1 MACFPASC
9 QELTCRDAPPRVP
22 DFPEFSGPATTIEP
36 ITTTGSTQPSE
47 LPTGADDMTGSPS
60 PSSETP
66 IIDSTGPLT
75 GPTTGPGTGPGFTP
89 GDPGSSI
96 PPSGSTTSLSTS
108 ETMPSMPSQSP
119 TLTSSS
125 MPSQSSTLT
134 SSSPHSQ
141 QTLSQTP
148 PTSDPHSPISS
159 SSDMTTPDLLTQAT
173 LADNTEVV
181 TELASLSP
189 TTEGVVATTTATSD
203 LATSPGKTTTSC
215 NSSCLQCFVS
225 RLMLV

>member
-1 MACFPASC
+1 MGDHSSSVATDLTPSGTFKTAPTFMTTPVTDDRSASTS
-9 QELTCRDAPPRVP
+9 Q
-22 DFPEFSGPATTIEP
+22 EP

-108 ETMPSMPSQSP
+108 
-119 TLTSSS
+119 
-125 MPSQSSTLT
+125 
-134 SSSPHSQ
+134 
-141 QTLSQTP
+141 
-148 PTSDPHSPISS
+148 
-159 SSDMTTPDLLTQAT
+159 
-173 LADNTEVV
+173 DNTEVV